1 MSDKQMNEK
10 NVNDMAALAE
20 QKILERID
28 SRIASFFSS
37 CVHCG
42 ICADACHFYRETGD
56 PKYTPIYKVEPMRK
70 IWKHHHTFWGK
81 LLGKFGIANL
91 PDEQMLEDWQE
102 LVYDSCTLCSRC
114 SLVCPVGN
122 DIAYM
127 VRQQREGFSAAG
139 FAPEGLIGASERSI
153 KIGSPM
159 GVTEKTLLATIKR
172 QEKECGLPIPID
184 KQGCDYL
191 VLLSS
196 LEIAGFPEYIG
207 AITRIFNQAE
217 VSWTLSSKGF
227 EATNSGIQI
236 GNSPIARE
244 IVSRVVDTAEF
255 LGVKGI
261 ISPECGHAYTSIRWD
276 APNLLGRDLP
286 FKVLH
291 ILELLAELQ
300 SQGKLNTVG
309 TFDTPLTYHDP
320 CSIARKG
327 GVIKQPRDLLKQVS
341 SDFREMTPNGEMN
354 WCCGG
359 GGGVSAIDEAADLRF
374 KAFHRKSEQVNDL
387 GVNVV
392 VTACANCRNIIEEG
406 FENCEMDVE
415 VIGLTELIAGQLESS
430 Q

>member
-1 MSDKQMNEK
+1 MSTSTLSER
-10 NVNDMAALAE
+10 ASIAE
-20 QKILERID
+20 QHILDRID

-42 ICADACHFYRETGD
+42 MCAEACHFYRETGD

-81 LLGKFGIANL
+81 LFGTLGWSSL

-139 FAPEGLIGASERSI
+139 FAPEGLKGASERSI
-153 KIGSPM
+153 KLGSPM
-159 GVTEKTLLATIKR
+159 GVNEKTLLATIKH
-172 QEKECGLPIPID
+172 QEEACGVPIPVD
-184 KQGCDYL
+184 QANCDYL

-196 LEIAGFPEYIG
+196 LEIVGFPEYIG
-207 AITRIFNQAE
+207 AIARIFKQADI
-217 VSWTLSSKGF
+217 SWTLSTKGF

-236 GNSPIARE
+236 GNSEIARE
-244 IVSRVVDTAEF
+244 IVGRVVDVAES
-255 LGVKGI
+255 LGVKAV

-276 APNLLGRDLP
+276 APNLLGHELP
-286 FKVLH
+286 FKVIH
-291 ILELLAELQ
+291 ILELLHELQ
-300 SQGKLNTVG
+300 SQGKLKTTG

-327 GVIKQPRDLLKQVS
+327 GVVKEPRDLLNQVS
-341 SDFREMTPNGEMN
+341 SNFKEMMPTGEMN

-359 GGGVSAIDEAADLRF
+359 GGGVSAIDEAEELRY
-374 KAFHRKSEQVNDL
+374 KAFHRKSEQVNAL
-387 GVNVV
+387 GVKVL
-392 VTACANCRNIIEEG
+392 VTACANCRNVIEEG
-406 FENCEMDVE
+406 LENYEMDVE
-415 VIGLTELIAGQLESS
+415 VVGLTELIAGQLESTN
-430 Q
+430 

>member
-1 MSDKQMNEK
+1 MSELTS
-10 NVNDMAALAE
+10 VAE
-20 QKILERID
+20 QHIQGRID
-28 SRIASFFSS
+28 SRIASYFSS

-42 ICADACHFYRETGD
+42 ICAEACHFYRETGD

-70 IWKHHHTFWGK
+70 IWKRHHTFWGK
-81 LLGKFGIANL
+81 LLGKLGIEDL

-139 FAPEGLIGASERSI
+139 FAPEGLKGASERAI

-159 GVTEKTLLATIKR
+159 GVTEKTLLATIKH
-172 QEKECGLPIPID
+172 QEKACGFSIPVD
-184 KQGCDYL
+184 KPDSDYL

-196 LEIAGFPEYIG
+196 LEIVGFPDYISSL
-207 AITRIFNQAE
+207 ARIFKQADI
-217 VSWTLSSKGF
+217 SWTLSTQGF

-236 GNSPIARE
+236 GNSEIARE
-244 IVSRVVDTAEF
+244 IVSRVVDAAES
-255 LGVKGI
+255 LGVKAV

-276 APNLLGRDLP
+276 APNLLGRELP
-286 FKVLH
+286 FKVMH
-291 ILELLAELQ
+291 ILEVLHELQ
-300 SQGKLNTVG
+300 QQGKLNTTA

-327 GVIKQPRDLLKQVS
+327 GVVKEPRDLLNQVS

-359 GGGVSAIDEAADLRF
+359 GGGVSAIEEAEDLRC
-374 KAFHRKSEQVNDL
+374 KAFHAKNEQIKEL
-387 GVNVV
+387 GVGVL
-392 VTACANCRNIIEEG
+392 VTACANCRNVIEEG
-406 FENCEMDVE
+406 LENYEMDVE
-415 VIGLTELIAGQLESS
+415 VVGLTELIADQLADSE
-430 Q
+430 

>member
-1 MSDKQMNEK
+1 MSER
-10 NVNDMAALAE
+10 ASIAE

-42 ICADACHFYRETGD
+42 MCAEACHFYKETGD
-56 PKYTPIYKVEPMRK
+56 PKYTPIYKVEPMRQ
-70 IWKHHHTFWGK
+70 IWKSHHTFWGK
-81 LLGKFGIANL
+81 LLDKLGVSHL

-102 LVYDSCTLCSRC
+102 LVYDSCTLCGRC

-139 FAPEGLIGASERSI
+139 FAPEGLKGASERSI
-153 KIGSPM
+153 KLGSPM
-159 GVTEKTLLATIKR
+159 GVNEKTLLATIKH
-172 QEKECGLPIPID
+172 QEQACGLTIPVD
-184 KQGCDYL
+184 QQGCDYL

-196 LEIAGFPEYIG
+196 LEIVGFPEYIG
-207 AITRIFNQAE
+207 AIARIFKQADI
-217 VSWTLSSKGF
+217 SWTISTKGF

-236 GNSPIARE
+236 GNSEIARE
-244 IVSRVVDTAEF
+244 IVTRVVDAAEA
-255 LGVKGI
+255 LGVKAI

-276 APNLLGRDLP
+276 APNLLGRELP
-286 FKVLH
+286 FKVIH
-291 ILELLAELQ
+291 ILELLHELQ
-300 SQGKLNTVG
+300 VQGKLKTVG

-327 GVIKQPRDLLKQVS
+327 GVVKEPRELLKQVS
-341 SDFREMTPNGEMN
+341 SDFREMTPTGEMN

-359 GGGVSAIDEAADLRF
+359 GGGVSAIEEAEELRY

-387 GVNVV
+387 GVNVL
-392 VTACANCRNIIEEG
+392 VTACANCRNVIEEG
-406 FENCEMDVE
+406 FENYEMDVE
-415 VIGLTELIAGQLESS
+415 VVGLTELIAGQLESTG
-430 Q
+430 

>member
-1 MSDKQMNEK
+1 MSER
-10 NVNDMAALAE
+10 ASIAE

-42 ICADACHFYRETGD
+42 MCAEACHFYKETGD

-70 IWKHHHTFWGK
+70 IWKTHHTFWGK
-81 LLGKFGIANL
+81 LLDKLGVSHL
-91 PDEQMLEDWQE
+91 PDEQMLEEWQE
-102 LVYDSCTLCSRC
+102 LVYDSCTLCGRC

-139 FAPEGLIGASERSI
+139 FAPEGLKGASERSI
-153 KIGSPM
+153 KLGSPM
-159 GVTEKTLLATIKR
+159 GVNEKTLRATIKH
-172 QEKECGLPIPID
+172 QEQACGIPIPVD
-184 KQGCDYL
+184 QPGCDYL

-196 LEIAGFPEYIG
+196 LEIVGFPEYIG
-207 AITRIFNQAE
+207 AIARIFKQADI
-217 VSWTLSSKGF
+217 SWTISTKGF

-236 GNSPIARE
+236 GNSEIARE
-244 IVSRVVDTAEF
+244 IVTRVVDAAEA
-255 LGVKGI
+255 LGVKAI

-276 APNLLGRDLP
+276 APNLLGRELP
-286 FKVLH
+286 FKVIH
-291 ILELLAELQ
+291 ILELLHELQ
-300 SQGKLNTVG
+300 VQGKLKTVG

-327 GVIKQPRDLLKQVS
+327 GVVKEPRDLLKQVS
-341 SDFREMTPNGEMN
+341 SDFREMTPTGEMN

-359 GGGVSAIDEAADLRF
+359 GGGVSAIEEAEELRY

-387 GVNVV
+387 GVNVL
-392 VTACANCRNIIEEG
+392 VTACANCRNVIEEG
-406 FENCEMDVE
+406 FENYEMDVE
-415 VIGLTELIAGQLESS
+415 VVGLTELIADQLESTG
-430 Q
+430 

>member
-1 MSDKQMNEK
+1 MSER
-10 NVNDMAALAE
+10 ASIAE

-42 ICADACHFYRETGD
+42 MCAEACHFYKETGD

-70 IWKHHHTFWGK
+70 IWKTHHTFWGK
-81 LLGKFGIANL
+81 LLDKLGVSHL
-91 PDEQMLEDWQE
+91 PDEQMLEEWQE
-102 LVYDSCTLCSRC
+102 LVYDSCTLCGRC

-139 FAPEGLIGASERSI
+139 FAPEGLKGASERSI
-153 KIGSPM
+153 KLGSPM
-159 GVTEKTLLATIKR
+159 GVNEKTLRATIKH
-172 QEKECGLPIPID
+172 QEQACGIPIPVD
-184 KQGCDYL
+184 QPGCDYL

-196 LEIAGFPEYIG
+196 LEIVGFPEYIG
-207 AITRIFNQAE
+207 AIARIFKQADI
-217 VSWTLSSKGF
+217 SWTISTKGF

-236 GNSPIARE
+236 GNSEIARE
-244 IVSRVVDTAEF
+244 IVTRVVDAAEA
-255 LGVKGI
+255 LGVKAI

-276 APNLLGRDLP
+276 APNLLGRELP
-286 FKVLH
+286 FKVIH
-291 ILELLAELQ
+291 ILELLHELQ
-300 SQGKLNTVG
+300 VQGKLKTVG

-327 GVIKQPRDLLKQVS
+327 GVVKEPRDLLKQVS
-341 SDFREMTPNGEMN
+341 SDFREMTPSGEMN

-359 GGGVSAIDEAADLRF
+359 GGGVSAIEEAEELRY

-387 GVNVV
+387 GVNVL
-392 VTACANCRNIIEEG
+392 VTACANCRNVIEEG
-406 FENCEMDVE
+406 FENYEMDVE
-415 VIGLTELIAGQLESS
+415 VVGLTELIADQLESTG
-430 Q
+430 